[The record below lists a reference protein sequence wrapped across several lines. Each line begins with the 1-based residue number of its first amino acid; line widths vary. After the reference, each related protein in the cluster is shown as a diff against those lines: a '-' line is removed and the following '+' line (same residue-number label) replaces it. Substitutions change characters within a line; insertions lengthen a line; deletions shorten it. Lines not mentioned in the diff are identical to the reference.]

1 MEKEPIWENPTLM
14 ECVGKGNFQLLDT
27 GIVPS
32 FIILLWE
39 ALKIF
44 IGVLPFSL

>member
-32 FIILLWE
+32 FGL
-39 ALKIF
+39 
-44 IGVLPFSL
+44 